1 VAIVAGAARTASG
14 ERLNATKGS
23 LSAVSHAHQLL
34 DDPQARE
41 QAGHQLDELVARA
54 QTNYRRVMATRACF
68 VATLGALV
76 AVEIAREAGLDLPF
90 QLLACLATVVFSLFG
105 AMRSA
110 LEEVDPPRRPDPI
123 PIESLALTWFS
134 GGEGSPQEPPASI
147 RLVAEREPGEE

>member
-1 VAIVAGAARTASG
+1 VAIVAGAARTVSG

-23 LSAVSHAHQLL
+23 LSALSHAHQLF

-41 QAGHQLDELVARA
+41 QAGRQLDDLLVRSRSD
-54 QTNYRRVMATRACF
+54 YRSVMATRACF

-76 AVEIAREAGLDLPF
+76 AVGIAREAGLDLSF

-110 LEEVDPPRRPDPI
+110 LEEVDLPRQPDPI

-134 GGEGSPQEPPASI
+134 GEEGSSQRPPASF
-147 RLVAEREPGEE
+147 RLVAEREPDEE